1 MNLDTAIHS
10 TQALEPASLLQQL
23 ALAIDTSADEYN
35 ELVDAYEAQE
45 AQLNTA
51 QLTVALQQKQIEDL
65 QQQIGQVQELQAQLD
80 ALREKGQ
87 KVDQLQDQVQALREG
102 NKVLMDALREKGQK
116 VDQLQDQVQALREG
130 NKVLMDERKK
140 TAEDLRKAVTAF
152 DVAYDKSVKGAARI
166 KELESELKGIKQH
179 GDPKKLIAANKTL
192 RDRNTELTKQNET
205 LRQQATKA
213 TKEMESL
220 MEKAAPSLI
229 EPSYSKDGEN
239 IYLHPQ
245 PLRMERD
252 GQIMTLIALTWWSS
266 TGIGRVVTW
275 DGNKGIPHFASVGHK
290 TVDAKLRPSQEAL
303 DWVCDWFKKS
313 VQTVGDKQTFK
324 TKYQIKGA
332 KK

>member
-1 MNLDTAIHS
+1 MAMNLDTAIHP

-87 KVDQLQDQVQALREG
+87 KVDQLQDQVKALRDG
-102 NKVLMDALREKGQK
+102 NKVLME
-116 VDQLQDQVQALREG
+116 
-130 NKVLMDERKK
+130 ERKK

-213 TKEMESL
+213 TKEMEAL

-252 GQIMTLIALTWWSS
+252 GKIMTLIALTWWSS

>member
-1 MNLDTAIHS
+1 MAMNLDTAIHPA
-10 TQALEPASLLQQL
+10 QALEPASLLQQL

-45 AQLNTA
+45 EQLNTA

-80 ALREKGQ
+80 TLREKGQ
-87 KVDQLQDQVQALREG
+87 KVDQLQDQVQAL
-102 NKVLMDALREKGQK
+102 L
-116 VDQLQDQVQALREG
+116 EG

-205 LRQQATKA
+205 LRQQA

-303 DWVCDWFKKS
+303 DWVCEWFKKN

>member
-65 QQQIGQVQELQAQLD
+65 QQQIGQVQELQAQL
-80 ALREKGQ
+80 
-87 KVDQLQDQVQALREG
+87 
-102 NKVLMDALREKGQK
+102 DALREKGQK

-275 DGNKGIPHFASVGHK
+275 DGNKGIPHLASVGHK

-303 DWVCDWFKKS
+303 DWVCEWFKKN

>member
-1 MNLDTAIHS
+1 MAMNLDTAIHP

-45 AQLNTA
+45 EQLNTA

-80 ALREKGQ
+80 T
-87 KVDQLQDQVQALREG
+87 
-102 NKVLMDALREKGQK
+102 LREKGQK

-220 MEKAAPSLI
+220 IEKAAPSLI

-275 DGNKGIPHFASVGHK
+275 DGKKGIPHFASVGHK

-303 DWVCDWFKKS
+303 DWVCEWFKKN
-313 VQTVGDKQTFK
+313 VQTMGDKQTFK